1 MCVLSIAN
9 ATNNFLQMIAVLFV
23 FVCILIVTYFVT
35 RWIGTVGQTQYGNRN
50 IRVIEGCRVGPNKM
64 VQIVKVGSKFYV
76 LGVGKDEISYIGEME
91 EEELSMTENTLSPL
105 PEFREILAKAKEKV
119 AKNKNKK

>member
-1 MCVLSIAN
+1 
-9 ATNNFLQMIAVLFV
+9 MIAVLFV